1 MDSSGG
7 GWIRMGCLCL
17 VPAGRAS
24 LPYIWGLLRTPT
36 NCPLQHW
43 EKTLGKIYWKYT
55 GKTLEKHWAS
65 LPYIWGLVKTPTNWL
80 AADLFQNYT
89 FNLLATKRLLVG
101 FCNKTAVFSEFLWT
115 ILVQVIRPAEIK
127 MRNNFIQAA
136 KLWGDQILWQPAGC
150 NSGKKNVRRKSKQKK
165 S

>member
-43 EKTLGKIYWKYT
+43 EKTLGKYIENT
-55 GKTLEKHWAS
+55 QEKHWKNIGPACHIS
-65 LPYIWGLVKTPTNWL
+65 GSGEDTNQLSGRLFLP
-80 AADLFQNYT
+80 ADLVQKYT
-89 FNLLATKRLLVG
+89 LNLLATKGLLVG

-115 ILVQVIRPAEIK
+115 ILVQVIRPCQQ
-127 MRNNFIQAA
+127 R
-136 KLWGDQILWQPAGC
+136 
-150 NSGKKNVRRKSKQKK
+150 SK
-165 S
+165 